1 VARRL
6 IAVTGDPRAPADP
19 GTARDR
25 NGGATSRWPALLGY
39 GFRPFFLLAGIHAAA
54 ALPWWLAMLYLGAP
68 PPAGLVPL
76 AWHAH
81 EMLYGFAAAAVAGFL
96 LTAVPSWTGR
106 RGYAGAPLAALALLW
121 LAGRLAT
128 SLIGPPG
135 SLPVAVIDLAFLPAL
150 ALTLLP
156 ALSREGKRRNLVF
169 ILVLALLFASNLQF
183 HVEGAASAAPLRLGL
198 NTMLFLL
205 TLLGGRILPAFT
217 SAGLK
222 ARGLQLRIGHHPLLD
237 RAALVA
243 VTTVLAVDL
252 LSPGGR
258 LAGGVAAFGALL
270 LALQLG
276 RWRGYCCLGDP
287 LLWVLH
293 VAYAWLP
300 VSLALKAAA
309 LFGLPL
315 PGNAWVHALT
325 AGAMAT
331 MIIGVMSRAGLGHT
345 GRALIAPPPMPAAY
359 LLLTA
364 AALARVFG
372 PLLYSAATPL
382 WHALSAGLWCFAFL
396 LFTVVYAPMLLRP
409 RFDGKPG

>member
-1 VARRL
+1 L
-6 IAVTGDPRAPADP
+6 IAVAGEPRTPAGPAANRGDR
-19 GTARDR
+19 TA
-25 NGGATSRWPALLGY
+25 SRWPAVFAY
-39 GFRPFFLLAGIHAAA
+39 GFRPFFLLAGIYAAA
-54 ALPWWLAMLYLGAP
+54 AVPWWIAMLYLRAP
-68 PPAGLVPL
+68 PPAGLAPL

-96 LTAVPSWTGR
+96 LTAVPGWTGR
-106 RGYAGAPLAALALLW
+106 RGYAGAPLATLALLW
-121 LAGRLAT
+121 LAGRLAMT
-128 SLIGPPG
+128 LIEQPG
-135 SLPVAVIDLAFLPAL
+135 ELLAAAIDLAFFPAL
-150 ALTLLP
+150 ALLLLP
-156 ALSREGKRRNLVF
+156 ALLREGKRRNLVF
-169 ILVLALLFASNLQF
+169 VFVLTLMFVSNLQF
-183 HVEGAASAAPLRLGL
+183 HLDGAASAAPLRLGL

-222 ARGLQLRIGHHPLLD
+222 ARGRQIRIGHHPLLD
-237 RAALVA
+237 RAVLFA
-243 VTTVLAVDL
+243 VGAVLAVDL
-252 LSPGGR
+252 LSPNGT
-258 LAGGVAAFGALL
+258 LAGAAAALGALL

-276 RWRGYCCLGDP
+276 RWRGYRCLGDP

-300 VSLALKAAA
+300 VCLALKAAA

-345 GRALIAPPPMPAAY
+345 GRALTAPRPMTAAY
-359 LLLTA
+359 LILTG

-372 PLLYSAATPL
+372 PLLDPATTAW
-382 WHALSAGLWCFAFL
+382 WHAVSAVLWSVAFL
-396 LFTVVYAPMLLRP
+396 IFTAVYAPMLLRP
-409 RFDGKPG
+409 RADGKPG

>member
-1 VARRL
+1 LTAVA
-6 IAVTGDPRAPADP
+6 GKPQAPAGP
-19 GTARDR
+19 ETNRD
-25 NGGATSRWPALLGY
+25 GDGKSGWPAIFGY
-39 GFRPFFLLAGIHAAA
+39 GFRPFFLLAGIYASA
-54 ALPWWLAMLYLGAP
+54 ALPWWIAVLYLGAP
-68 PPAGLVPL
+68 SPAGPAPL

-106 RGYAGAPLAALALLW
+106 RGYAGAPLAALVLLW
-121 LAGRLAT
+121 LAGRLAMT
-128 SLIGPPG
+128 FTGTAGGP
-135 SLPVAVIDLAFLPAL
+135 LAAAIDLAFFPAL

-156 ALSREGKRRNLVF
+156 ALLREGKRRNLVF
-169 ILVLALLFASNLQF
+169 IAVLALLFAANLQF
-183 HVEGAASAAPLRLGL
+183 HLDGAISTAPLRLGL
-198 NTMLFLL
+198 NTMLLLL

-222 ARGLQLRIGHHPLLD
+222 ARGLEIRIGRHPLLD
-237 RAALVA
+237 RATLAA
-243 VTTVLAVDL
+243 VGAVLAVDL
-252 LSPGGR
+252 LSPGGP
-258 LAGGVAAFGALL
+258 LAGGAAALGALL

-276 RWRGYCCLGDP
+276 RWQGYRCLGDP

-300 VSLALKAAA
+300 VCLALKAAA

-315 PGNAWVHALT
+315 PANAWVHALT
-325 AGAMAT
+325 AGAMTT
-331 MIIGVMSRAGLGHT
+331 MIAGVTSRAGLGHT

-372 PLLYSAATPL
+372 PLLYPAATPW
-382 WHALSAGLWCFAFL
+382 WHGLSAALWSIAWL
-396 LFTVVYAPMLLRP
+396 VFTLVYAPMLLRP
-409 RFDGKPG
+409 RADGKPG

>member
-1 VARRL
+1 LR
-6 IAVTGDPRAPADP
+6 AVTDKPRPPAGP
-19 GTARDR
+19 EANPDR
-25 NGGATSRWPALLGY
+25 NGRGASGWPALFAY
-39 GFRPFFLLAGIHAAA
+39 GFRPFFLLAGIYASA
-54 ALPWWLAMLYLGAP
+54 ALPWWIAVLYLGAP
-68 PPAGLVPL
+68 PPAGLAPL

-106 RGYAGAPLAALALLW
+106 RGYAGAPLAALVLLW
-121 LAGRLAT
+121 LAGRLAMT
-128 SLIGPPG
+128 FSGTAGGLLA
-135 SLPVAVIDLAFLPAL
+135 SASDLAFFPAL

-156 ALSREGKRRNLVF
+156 ALLREGKRRNLVF
-169 ILVLALLFASNLQF
+169 IFVLALLFASNLQF
-183 HVEGAASAAPLRLGL
+183 HLEGAASTAPLRLGL

-222 ARGLQLRIGHHPLLD
+222 ARGLEIRIVRHPLLD

-243 VTTVLAVDL
+243 VGAVLAIDL
-252 LSPGGR
+252 LSPGGT
-258 LAGGVAAFGALL
+258 LAGGAAALGALL

-276 RWRGYCCLGDP
+276 RWQGYRCLGDP

-300 VSLALKAAA
+300 VCLALKAAA

-315 PGNAWVHALT
+315 PANAWVHALT
-325 AGAMAT
+325 AGAMTT
-331 MIIGVMSRAGLGHT
+331 MIVGVMSRAGLGHT
-345 GRALIAPPPMPAAY
+345 GRALIAPPLMPAAY

-364 AALARVFG
+364 AALARVFA
-372 PLLYSAATPL
+372 PLLYPAATPW
-382 WHALSAGLWCFAFL
+382 WHGLSAGLWSVAL
-396 LFTVVYAPMLLRP
+396 LVFTIVYAPILARP
-409 RFDGKPG
+409 RLDGKPG